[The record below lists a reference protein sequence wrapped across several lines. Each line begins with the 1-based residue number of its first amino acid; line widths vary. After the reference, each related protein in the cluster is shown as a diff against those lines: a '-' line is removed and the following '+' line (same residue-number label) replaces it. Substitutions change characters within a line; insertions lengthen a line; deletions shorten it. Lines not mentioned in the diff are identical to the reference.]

1 MEKPLTKTIN
11 LKYQLQRGKKKLHY
25 LTDHSISDIQEYFKY
40 INKKHEIVT
49 KNLPIR
55 IYINEI

>member
-25 LTDHSISDIQEYFKY
+25 LTDIQEHFKY
-40 INKKHEIVT
+40 INKKHETVFD
-49 KNLPIR
+49 NLPIR